1 MFQGRLVRSASLLA
15 VLVSAGG
22 SVVVAAQIGT
32 DGSVF
37 RAAADYVSIA
47 AVVRDGRGRPVRSLS
62 RDDFEVLDGGDRR
75 EIVDIQAATDSP
87 ASVALLLDGSGSMS
101 VGHARAAAITISDA
115 ILDSL
120 APGRD
125 DAALFTFDTRLITL
139 AEFTPDLGKVRRQL
153 RQVEAFG
160 STSLFDAIGGT
171 AGIVARRTQ
180 NRRAVVVLTDGLD
193 TASVY
198 DAAAIAPIASA
209 IDVPVYVFDL
219 RAAAGDEPAARNP
232 LADLAHR
239 TGGVYFPAG
248 TKELI
253 ASSINS
259 LLDELRHQY
268 IIAFEAAASGG
279 WRPVE
284 VRTRKRG
291 LRVRSRAGYMAR
303 LGE

>member
-1 MFQGRLVRSASLLA
+1 MSSGWTRSALPLL
-15 VLVSAGG
+15 VLTLGG
-22 SVVVAAQIGT
+22 VAAAPAAAQT
-32 DGSVF
+32 ADASVF
-37 RAAADYVSIA
+37 RSAVDYVSIT
-47 AVVRDGRGRPVRSLS
+47 AVVRDERGRTVPSLS
-62 RDDFEVLDGGDRR
+62 REDFEVLDAGHPRP
-75 EIVDIQAATDSP
+75 IVDLQAATTSP
-87 ASVALLLDGSGSMS
+87 ASVALLLDGSGSMR
-101 VGHARAAAITISDA
+101 VGRAHDAAIAIAEA

-120 APGRD
+120 NPVRD
-125 DAALFTFDTRLITL
+125 DAALFTFDTRLITIE
-139 AEFTPDLGKVRRQL
+139 EFTRDLGVVRARL

-193 TASVY
+193 NASVY
-198 DAAAIAPIASA
+198 GARDIGPIASA

-219 RAAAGDEPAARNP
+219 RATRAEPQPGHA
-232 LADLAHR
+232 LADLAR
-239 TGGVYFPAG
+239 WTGGQYFAAGSPALVG
-248 TKELI
+248 E
-253 ASSINS
+253 SIRA

-268 IIAFEAAASGG
+268 VIAFEAASAGG
-279 WRPVE
+279 WRSVE